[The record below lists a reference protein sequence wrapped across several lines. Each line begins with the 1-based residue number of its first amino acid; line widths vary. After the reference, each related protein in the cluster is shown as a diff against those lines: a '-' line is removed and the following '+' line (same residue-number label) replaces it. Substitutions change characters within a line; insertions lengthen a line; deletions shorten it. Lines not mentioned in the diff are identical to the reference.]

1 MVDMGSFNQ
10 EIQRIQ
16 AEQIGQGIG
25 QVQGDRKVSQQL
37 FKDEFLKK
45 LGLDGESDTL
55 KFSNHAITRLQKRNI
70 DISKTQL
77 ERINQAF
84 DKVAQKGAKESL
96 ILLDELAFVV
106 SVTNKTVMTAMDQQS
121 MKDQVITNIDSA
133 VIG

>member
-1 MVDMGSFNQ
+1 MSSFNQ
-10 EIQRIQ
+10 EIQRLQ
-16 AEQIGQGIG
+16 SEQIGQGVG

-45 LGLDGESDTL
+45 LGLNDTNDSL
-55 KFSNHAITRLQKRNI
+55 KFSNHAISRLQKRNI
-70 DISKTQL
+70 EISKTQL

-106 SVTNKTVMTAMDQQS
+106 SVSNKTVVTAMDQQS